1 MIINMTRGHVDLDV
15 EGRTIRLQ
23 GEGFHRGPI
32 DFLVITAQ
40 IRRWD
45 DGAEVTDS
53 ERATILEDLQASAAA
68 RGLVIEIG

>member
-1 MIINMTRGHVDLDV
+1 MITSMTRGHIDLNV
-15 EGRTIRLQ
+15 AGRTIRLQ
-23 GEGFHRGPI
+23 GEGFHSGPL

-53 ERATILEDLQASAAA
+53 ERAAILENLRASAAA
-68 RGLVIEIG
+68 RGLVIEIE